1 MVAMEGNGGADK
13 ITIGVCVMEKKVRIL
28 ALWFLEVS
36 LFLPW
41 WFTEFANTW
50 MIGVLFSNG
59 EDSRA
64 APRVWRIRGAQDPS
78 FCPFH
83 GAFPYP
89 VPSIRKKRRRV

>member
-50 MIGVLFSNG
+50 MLGGS
-59 EDSRA
+59 
-64 APRVWRIRGAQDPS
+64 
-78 FCPFH
+78 
-83 GAFPYP
+83 
-89 VPSIRKKRRRV
+89 